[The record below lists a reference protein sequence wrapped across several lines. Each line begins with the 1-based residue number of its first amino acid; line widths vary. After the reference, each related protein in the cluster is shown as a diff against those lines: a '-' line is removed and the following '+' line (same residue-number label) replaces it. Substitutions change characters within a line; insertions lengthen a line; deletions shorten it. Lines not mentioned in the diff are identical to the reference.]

1 MLINGSF
8 LTHATTEADRFAL
21 ELLAALGRRG
31 ELAGARVV
39 VPRRAELHAA
49 VPPGLPVDEAGARL
63 GVLWEQLDL
72 PRLAGAGW
80 LINLGGT
87 APMLRQRQL
96 VLLPDAAAVVTHPEE
111 YGAAARLGRRLMTAA
126 VMQRADC
133 VATLSRFGADE
144 LTRHFGQRPRGIE
157 VLPPGGDHIL
167 RERADRSVFQRL
179 DLRGRRYWLVA
190 DSARPSRP
198 LGADSAR
205 PSRPLGAALQALEQ
219 LADPHV
225 LLVAAEREGK
235 APAAP
240 GAGTPAHSYTH
251 PRLRRTG
258 AVSPAQWRALFEGAA
273 CFVDPSTCAASGM
286 AVLEAMNCGC
296 PTLAAQRGA
305 LPEVCADASLY
316 FDPADPA
323 TLAAQLQRL
332 LGSSHL
338 AHELRAAGHERARLL
353 SWDATAQAFSA
364 LGQRLAV

>member
-96 VLLPDAAAVVTHPEE
+96 VLLPDAAAVVTCREE
-111 YGAAARLGRRLMTAA
+111 YGTAARLGRRLMTGA
-126 VMQRADC
+126 VMQRCAC

-144 LTRHFGQRPRGIE
+144 LTRHFGTRPQGIE

-167 RERADRSVFQRL
+167 RERADRSVFERL

-190 DSARPSRP
+190 DSARPSRH
-198 LGADSAR
+198 LAS
-205 PSRPLGAALQALEQ
+205 ALQALER

-225 LLVAAEREGK
+225 LLVAAVREGE
-235 APAAP
+235 APATT
-240 GAGTPAHSYTH
+240 GIVAHE
-251 PRLRRTG
+251 RLRRTG

-273 CFVDPSTCAASGM
+273 CFVDPSTCAASGI

-296 PTLAAQRGA
+296 PTLAAQPGA

-338 AHELRAAGHERARLL
+338 AHELRAAGHERVRHLN
-353 SWDATAQAFSA
+353 WNATAQAFSA

>member
-144 LTRHFGQRPRGIE
+144 LTRHFGQRPGGIE

-167 RERADRSVFQRL
+167 RERADRSVFERL

-190 DSARPSRP
+190 DSARPSRQP
-198 LGADSAR
+198 
-205 PSRPLGAALQALEQ
+205 GAALQALQQ
-219 LADPHV
+219 LADPQL
-225 LLVAAEREGK
+225 LLVAAERKGE

-240 GAGTPAHSYTH
+240 GGGTPAHPQTHPQTQTHPH
-251 PRLRRTG
+251 PRLRRAG
-258 AVSPAQWRALFEGAA
+258 AVSPAQWRALVEGAA
-273 CFVDPSTCAASGM
+273 CFADPSTSAASGI

-323 TLAAQLQRL
+323 TLAVQLQRL

>member
-8 LTHATTEADRFAL
+8 LTRATTDADRFAL

-49 VPPGLPVDEAGARL
+49 LPPGLPVDEAGARL
-63 GVLWEQLDL
+63 GGFWEQIEL

-80 LINLGGT
+80 LVNLGGT
-87 APMLRQRQL
+87 APLLRRRQL
-96 VLLPDAAAVVTHPEE
+96 VLLPEAAAALTCREAH
-111 YGAAARLGRRLMTAA
+111 GGAARLGRRLMTAA

-144 LTRHFGQRPRGIE
+144 LTRHFGQRPQGIE
-157 VLPPGGDHIL
+157 VLAPGGDHIL
-167 RERADRSVFQRL
+167 RERADRSVFERL

-190 DSARPSRP
+190 DRSGPGHP
-198 LGADSAR
+198 LA
-205 PSRPLGAALQALEQ
+205 LALQAQALQ
-219 LADPHV
+219 PDPPT
-225 LLVAAEREGK
+225 LLVSAVREGD
-235 APAAP
+235 APAAL
-240 GAGTPAHSYTH
+240 AADAPA
-251 PRLRRTG
+251 RLRRAG
-258 AVSPAQWRALFEGAA
+258 RVSMAQWRALYEGAA
-273 CFVDPSTCAASGM
+273 CFVDPTTCAASGI

-296 PTLAAQRGA
+296 PTLVAQRGA
-305 LPEVCADASLY
+305 LPEVCAEASLY

-338 AHELRAAGHERARLL
+338 AHELRAAGHERSRLL
-353 SWDATAQAFSA
+353 NWHATAQAFSA

>member
-1 MLINGSF
+1 
-8 LTHATTEADRFAL
+8 
-21 ELLAALGRRG
+21 
-31 ELAGARVV
+31 
-39 VPRRAELHAA
+39 
-49 VPPGLPVDEAGARL
+49 
-63 GVLWEQLDL
+63 
-72 PRLAGAGW
+72 
-80 LINLGGT
+80 
-87 APMLRQRQL
+87 
-96 VLLPDAAAVVTHPEE
+96 
-111 YGAAARLGRRLMTAA
+111 
-126 VMQRADC
+126 MQRADC

-190 DSARPSRP
+190 DSARPSRQ
-198 LGADSAR
+198 LAC
-205 PSRPLGAALQALEQ
+205 ALQALEQ
-219 LADPHV
+219 LADPQL
-225 LLVAAEREGK
+225 LLVAAEREGES
-235 APAAP
+235 PAAP
-240 GAGTPAHSYTH
+240 GAGMPAHPQAH
-251 PRLRRTG
+251 PRLRRAG
-258 AVSPAQWRALFEGAA
+258 AVSPAQWRALVEGAA
-273 CFVDPSTCAASGM
+273 CFADPSTSAASGI